1 MAHETL
7 GRVFAVT
14 VGLGAACSFLIASAV
29 VGLRDLQTA
38 NSVQDMKK
46 NILIAAGLHDA
57 DVPIDE
63 AFGVVETRIVDLE
76 TGEYVPREEIDPD
89 VYDQRSAARDPEK
102 SVPIEP
108 EKDVAGLGRREKH
121 SFVYLIEKDGTFD
134 QVILPVYGKGLWGT
148 MYTFLA
154 LDSDVETI
162 AGITFYEHIETP
174 GLGAEIDNP
183 AWRASW
189 VGKKLYR
196 DDGTVGVRVVKGA
209 VDTSSPNAVYEV
221 DGISGATLTVNGVT
235 DLIEYWFGEHGF
247 RSYLQR
253 LKKEGAT
260 DG

>member
-1 MAHETL
+1 MAHESL
-7 GRVFAVT
+7 NRVFAVT
-14 VGLGAACSFLIASAV
+14 VVLGAVCSLLIASAV
-29 VGLRDLQTA
+29 VGLRDRQKA

-46 NILIAAGLHDA
+46 NILIAAGLYDA
-57 DVPIDE
+57 NVPIDE
-63 AFGVVETRIVDLE
+63 AFGAVQSRIVDLQ
-76 TGEYVPREEIDPD
+76 TGDYVPREEIDPD
-89 VYDQRSAARDPEK
+89 TFDQRSAARDPDM
-102 SVPIEP
+102 SVSIER
-108 EKDVAGLGRREKH
+108 EKDVAGIGRREKY
-121 SFVYLIEKDGTFD
+121 SFVYLIEKDEKLD

-154 LDSDVETI
+154 LDADLETI

-196 DDGTVGVRVVKGA
+196 DDGTVGVRVVKGT
-209 VDTSSPNAVYEV
+209 VDASSPNAAYEV

-235 DLIEYWFGEHGF
+235 DLLKYWCGEHGF
-247 RSYLQR
+247 RNYLKR
-253 LKKEGAT
+253 LKERGAT